1 MKECISLKLYNSL
14 TRQIE
19 ELKPIEK
26 GKIRFYSCGQT
37 IYLDVHIG
45 NARTYSFW
53 DVLVRYL
60 RWRGY
65 DVFWVQNFTDVG
77 HLTDDA
83 DAGED
88 KIIKTAKAKN
98 IEPMV
103 LVETNI
109 RRFYEDMDP
118 LNIQRAD
125 INPRAS
131 GHIVEQ
137 IDHVKD
143 LLDNGYAYE
152 VNGSVYFDTTKFPT
166 YGELSPTRYDE
177 ESAEAR
183 ISANPD
189 KKNPRDFAL
198 WIRAPP
204 EHLMK
209 WTSPW
214 GLGYPG
220 WHLECSVMS
229 QKYLGETLDIH
240 SGGIDHLNLHHDNE
254 IAQSEARTGKKFCN
268 MWLHAA
274 FLTVDGERMGKSKGN
289 YILVNELLKKADPM
303 AVRLFLVNGHYRKAV
318 DFNQDV
324 LKQAQILLDRLRTTI
339 AALEHA
345 PGGKN
350 TDLKAAITEVEE
362 TFIKSMDED
371 LNTVGA
377 VQAIMQFIK
386 KVNNALDNK
395 KMILKQAKEKIIAL
409 MGVLGVRLDDVTT
422 TGDSSLPALV
432 ELLIELRA
440 DLRKAKQY
448 ELADK
453 IRSSLTDL
461 DIQLEDKPEGTIW
474 KFKS

>member
-1 MKECISLKLYNSL
+1 MRLYNSL

-19 ELKPIEK
+19 ELTPIEEN
-26 GKIRFYSCGQT
+26 KIRFYSCGQT
-37 IYLDVHIG
+37 IYLDIHIG
-45 NARTYSFW
+45 NARTFSFW

-60 RWRGY
+60 RYRGY

-88 KIIKTAKAKN
+88 KILRTARDKK

-109 RRFYEDMDP
+109 RRYFEDLDP

-125 INPRAS
+125 IYPRAT
-131 GHIVEQ
+131 GHIPEM
-137 IDHVKD
+137 IDFVKD
-143 LLDNGYAYE
+143 LLDKGYAYE
-152 VNGSVYFDTTKFPT
+152 VNGSIYFDTTKFAN
-166 YGELSPTRYDE
+166 YGQLSPTRYDDE
-177 ESAEAR
+177 AAGAR
-183 ISANPD
+183 IAVNPD

-240 SGGIDHLNLHHDNE
+240 AGGIDHLNLHHDNE

-268 MWLHAA
+268 LWLHAA
-274 FLTVDGERMGKSKGN
+274 FLTVDGERMGKSKEN
-289 YILVNELLKKADPM
+289 YILVRELLKKTDPM
-303 AVRLFLVNGHYRKAV
+303 LIRLFLVNGHYRKGV
-318 DFNQDV
+318 DFNQEV
-324 LKQAQILLDRLRTTI
+324 LDQTQILLDRLRTVI
-339 AALEHA
+339 ATLERA
-345 PGGKN
+345 PGGSK
-350 TDLKAAITEVEE
+350 TDLDKDIRQVEKD
-362 TFIKSMDED
+362 FNQFMDDD
-371 LNTVGA
+371 LNTVSA
-377 VQAIMQFIK
+377 IHAIMQFVK
-386 KVNNALDNK
+386 KVNSSLDNRK
-395 KMILKQAKEKIIAL
+395 ELLQQAQDMIVKL
-409 MGVLGVRLDDVTT
+409 MGVLGIQL
-422 TGDSSLPALV
+422 DSSVTSGEKILPSLI
-432 ELLIELRA
+432 ELLIELRS

-448 ELADK
+448 DLADK
-453 IRSSLTDL
+453 IRSSLSDL

-474 KFKS
+474 KFK

>member
-1 MKECISLKLYNSL
+1 MRLYNSL

-19 ELKPIEK
+19 ELRPIEGK
-26 GKIRFYSCGQT
+26 KIRFYSCGQT
-37 IYLDVHIG
+37 IYLDAHIG

-60 RWRGY
+60 RYQGY

-83 DAGED
+83 DEGED
-88 KIIKTAKAKN
+88 KVLRTAKDKQ

-109 RRFYEDMDP
+109 RRYFEDLDP

-125 INPRAS
+125 IYPRAS
-131 GHIVEQ
+131 AHIPEM
-137 IDHVKD
+137 IDFVLD
-143 LLDNGYAYE
+143 LLKKGYAYE
-152 VNGSVYFDTTKFPT
+152 VNGSIYFDTPKFT
-166 YGELSPTRYDE
+166 DYGQLSPTSYEDE
-177 ESAEAR
+177 AAGAR
-183 ISANPD
+183 IAVNPD

-229 QKYLGETLDIH
+229 QKYLGDTLDIH

-268 MWLHAA
+268 LWLHAA

-289 YILVNELLKKADPM
+289 YVLVRELLQKTDPM
-303 AVRLFLVNGHYRKAV
+303 LIRLFLVNSHYRKSV
-318 DFNQDV
+318 DFNQEV
-324 LKQAQILLDRLRTTI
+324 LDQTQILLDRLRTVIATI
-339 AALEHA
+339 ERA
-345 PGGKN
+345 PGGSKTN
-350 TDLKAAITEVEE
+350 LSEDIKRVEE
-362 TFIKSMDED
+362 DFIQFMEED
-371 LNTVGA
+371 LNTVSA
-377 VQAIMQFIK
+377 IHTIMQFVK
-386 KVNNALDNK
+386 KVNGSLDNK
-395 KMILKQAKEKIIAL
+395 RELLYQSQEMIVKL
-409 MGVLGVRLDDVTT
+409 MDVLGIQLGSTVS
-422 TGDSSLPALV
+422 TGEKSLPSLI
-432 ELLIELRA
+432 ELLIELRS
-440 DLRKAKQY
+440 DLRQAKRY
-448 ELADK
+448 DLADK
-453 IRSSLTDL
+453 IRSSLSDL
-461 DIQLEDKPEGTIW
+461 NIRLEDKPEGTIW
-474 KFKS
+474 KFK